1 MKRDLIELIKSIP
14 EIEAKFK
21 RFEPSD
27 GLCIPSGDFIYD
39 NPDFIK
45 WKEAVEFEL
54 QQIYE
59 RTSNPYVGNLIN
71 GTGVIHKFN
80 GKNHNERYYFNQLKY
95 SLYMIQKN
103 ISEYFPNEDA
113 EEREENEMLKPK
125 IFISH
130 SSADLKYIEPFVE
143 LLADIG
149 LSNDNLFCPSVPDYS
164 IPLSQDIYEYLSS
177 LFSEH
182 KLYVIFMLSDNYYK
196 STACLNEMGAAW
208 VLKKEYISVL
218 LPSFAYQEIKGA
230 VNPNKINL
238 RLDDNEEL
246 LKKKLGDLKNIV
258 SEEFGI
264 SVPDMRWENKRNDFI
279 NTIKSLWQI
288 AEE

>member
-1 MKRDLIELIKSIP
+1 MKQDLIELIESIP
-14 EIEAKFK
+14 EIEAKFR

-27 GLCIPSGDFIYD
+27 GLCLPPGDFIYD

-59 RTSNPYVGNLIN
+59 RTSDEYIGKIIN
-71 GTGVIHKFN
+71 AKGVIHKFN
-80 GKNHNERYYFNQLKY
+80 GSDFDERGNFIRLKS
-95 SLYMIQKN
+95 SLYLIQKN
-103 ISEYFPNEDA
+103 ISKYFPKDDV
-113 EEREENEMLKPK
+113 EEREDNEMLKPK

-149 LSNDNLFCPSVPDYS
+149 LSNDNLFCSSVPDYS
-164 IPLSQDIYEYLSS
+164 IPLNQDIYEYLSS
-177 LFSEH
+177 LFSDY

-196 STACLNEMGAAW
+196 SSACLNEMGAAW
-208 VLKKEYISVL
+208 ILKTEYTSVL
-218 LPSFAYQEIKGA
+218 LPRFEYHDIKGA
-230 VNPNKINL
+230 VNPNNIGL
-238 RLDDNEEL
+238 RLDDSESL
-246 LKKKLGDLKNIV
+246 LKKRLGELKNIV
-258 SEEFGI
+258 SENFGI
-264 SVPDMRWENKRNDFI
+264 SVPDIRWENKRNNFI
-279 NTIKSLWQI
+279 DTIKSLWEI